1 MAGER
6 VLEVVETLEREIVTG
21 ALAPGHRLDEAG
33 LASRF
38 KVSRTPV
45 REALNQL
52 ASTGLVK
59 LRPRRGAA
67 VAAPGLKE
75 LLEMF
80 EVMAKLE
87 GFCGDLA
94 TRRMSGDERNRL
106 EAAHEACRASL
117 ADGDLD
123 GYYAANV
130 DFHEAI
136 YAGCHNRFL
145 AEQTRSLRNR
155 LAPYRRLQLQ
165 RANRSDESFTEHE
178 SVLAA
183 IRDGDAARA
192 DSLLQAHVTVQGG
205 SFADFVANL
214 PVPDSHEAVG

>member
-6 VLEVVETLEREIVTG
+6 VLELVRTLEQEIVTG
-21 ALAPGHRLDEAG
+21 VLAPGDRLDEAS
-33 LASRF
+33 LATRF
-38 KVSRTPV
+38 GVSRTQV

-52 ASTGLVK
+52 ASTGLVEVK
-59 LRPRRGAA
+59 PRRGAA

-80 EVMAKLE
+80 EVMAELE
-87 GFCGDLA
+87 GLCGRFA
-94 TRRMSGDERNRL
+94 ARRMSADERNTL
-106 EAAHEACRASL
+106 QAAHEACRVCASS
-117 ADGDLD
+117 GDAD

-145 AEQTRSLRNR
+145 AEQTRALRNR
-155 LAPYRRLQLQ
+155 LSPYRRLQL
-165 RANRSDESFTEHE
+165 RRVDRVGESFAEHE
-178 SVLAA
+178 AVLAA
-183 IRDGDAARA
+183 ILDGDADQA
-192 DSLLQAHVTVQGG
+192 DRLLQSHVTVQGG

-214 PVPDSHEAVG
+214 PVPHDHHTTG

>member
-6 VLEVVETLEREIVTG
+6 VLELVQALEQEIVTG
-21 ALAPGHRLDEAG
+21 QLAPGERLDEAT

-38 KVSRTPV
+38 GVSRTPV

-52 ASTGLVK
+52 ASTGLVEVK
-59 LRPRRGAA
+59 PRRGAA
-67 VAAPGLKE
+67 VAAPGLKD

-80 EVMAKLE
+80 EVMAELE
-87 GFCGDLA
+87 GLCGRLA
-94 TRRMSGDERNRL
+94 ARRMSGEERAAL
-106 EAAHEACRASL
+106 ETAHEACRTC
-117 ADGDLD
+117 ADDGEHD

-145 AEQTRSLRNR
+145 TEQTRTLRNR
-155 LAPYRRLQLQ
+155 LSPYRRIQL
-165 RANRSDESFTEHE
+165 RRVDRVKESFAEHE
-178 SVLAA
+178 AVLAA
-183 IRDGDAARA
+183 ILDGNA
-192 DSLLQAHVTVQGG
+192 DEADRLLQSHVTVQGG

-214 PVPDSHEAVG
+214 PVPHDHETVG